1 MKYKSHSTI
10 FTIVL
15 VTMFALSSCVD
26 YDDVAR
32 RVDIQVHLKNPAEFK
47 EDAALDN
54 MEVKI
59 KSKSAEMTAKTDEQ
73 GIATFYNCMP
83 DVYDISSYKELT
95 GEEYNQKTGN
105 TEREVESCVITA
117 ALNEQLFDEARE
129 QSPVEVDAT
138 IMSIYDKIDE
148 EDQIA
153 MRRYIVISKISSSG
167 SKKPTGGNYM
177 AGKYLELY
185 NQSSKAIDISGMYIG
200 LLESTG
206 NANRV
211 YTLEELQTD
220 PAINGTKVVVKQVF
234 RIPTDQPFYL
244 AGGESVLLCNS
255 ATDHSDV
262 NELERDLTGADF
274 EAVGVN
280 DNLEHNPNV
289 PKLVTAYT
297 SSGGDA
303 TMNLVQ
309 GGPCGVIIFDTDEDI
324 NTWDKTYGYGK
335 TSGSLTYLLVP
346 KSVIKDGVD
355 FIKNTKD
362 GPNLTTKRLY
372 TDIDAGCT
380 NINAISGYTGEVVY
394 RRTLRVT
401 PEGRKVLMD
410 TNNSSNDFKVSTTI
424 KPREYDNEE

>member
-32 RVDIQVHLKNPAEFK
+32 RVDIKVHLKNPAEFK

-54 MEVKI
+54 VEVKI
-59 KSKSAEMTAKTDEQ
+59 KSNSMEKTAVTDEN
-73 GIATFYNCMP
+73 GIATFEGCMP
-83 DVYDISSYKELT
+83 DVYDISSYKELSREEFEEMT
-95 GEEYNQKTGN
+95 GTSGSSTDGYLVT
-105 TEREVESCVITA
+105 SS
-117 ALNEQLFDEARE
+117 LNEQLFSEAQE
-129 QSPVEVDAT
+129 EAPIEVASNIS
-138 IMSIYDKIDE
+138 IMP
-148 EDQIA
+148 A
-153 MRRYIVISKISSSG
+153 IVISKISSSG

-185 NQSSKAIDISGMYIG
+185 NQLDQKVDISGLYIG

-211 YTLEELQTD
+211 YTLEELQKD

-244 AGGESVLLCNS
+244 GGGESVLLCNS

-309 GGPCGVIIFDTDEDI
+309 GGPCGIIIFDTDEDI
-324 NTWDKTYGYGK
+324 NTWEKTYGYGK

-424 KPREYDNEE
+424 YPREYDNEE

>member
-1 MKYKSHSTI
+1 MRHKYIYSNI
-10 FTIVL
+10 LFIVSL
-15 VTMFALSSCVD
+15 FMLASCIN
-26 YDDVAR
+26 YDESVR
-32 RVDIQVHLKNPAEFK
+32 RLDIQVHLKNPAEFK
-47 EDAALDN
+47 AEAALSN
-54 MEVKI
+54 QEVKI
-59 KSKSAEMTAKTDEQ
+59 KSLSTEKTAITDEK
-73 GIATFYNCMP
+73 GIATFKDCMP

-95 GEEYNQKTGN
+95 GEEYIEKTG
-105 TEREVESCVITA
+105 TEDPVESCVVTA
-117 ALNEQLFDEARE
+117 SLNEQLFDEACE
-129 QSPVEVDAT
+129 QSPIEMEAST
-138 IMSIYDKIDE
+138 IIKMSGEKS
-148 EDQIA
+148 
-153 MRRYIVISKISSSG
+153 IVISKISSSG

-185 NQSSKAIDISGMYIG
+185 NQSSQPADISGLYIG

-211 YTLEELQTD
+211 YTLEELQKD
-220 PAINGTKVVVKQVF
+220 PTINGEKVVVKQVF
-234 RIPTDQPFYL
+234 RIPDDKPFNL

-262 NELERDLTGADF
+262 NDLERDLRGADF

-289 PKLVTAYT
+289 PKLITAYT
-297 SSGGDA
+297 SSGGSA

-309 GGPCGVIIFDTDEDI
+309 GGPCGIIIFDTDEDI
-324 NTWDKTYGYGK
+324 STWDKTYGYGK
-335 TSGSLTYLLVP
+335 TSGTLTYLLVP

-424 KPREYDNEE
+424 YPREYDDEE